1 MSPQYEHE
9 LPNGEVLHVIDVA
22 TAQEYLPELVASY
35 KSGDGKPMVIGDE
48 TAPEAVVL
56 PLKQWLQLL
65 DLAEQAESSELVKI
79 SV

>member
-1 MSPQYEHE
+1 
-9 LPNGEVLHVIDVA
+9 
-22 TAQEYLPELVASY
+22 
-35 KSGDGKPMVIGDE
+35 VIGDE